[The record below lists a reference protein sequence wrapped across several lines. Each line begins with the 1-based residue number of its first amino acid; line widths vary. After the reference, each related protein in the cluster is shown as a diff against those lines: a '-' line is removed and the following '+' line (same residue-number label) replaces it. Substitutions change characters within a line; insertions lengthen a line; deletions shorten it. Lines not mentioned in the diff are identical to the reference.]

1 MILSEVERQLGN
13 DRVIAVV
20 KKEGGA
26 MNQST
31 NRAVRRFFPSIL
43 CASLLMLFVYSLAI
57 ICYGQQQKPAWKA
70 RIETE
75 DGHKIIVNPDEPKYG
90 NLKLNI
96 KEDLSIGNP
105 KDSNYSFNIIWDL
118 QVDDAGN
125 IYVTDNGTKKVR
137 KFGIQGEYLNTFT
150 VTDHQP
156 EEINPKQTIL
166 DEASGKIYILNF
178 KGLINVFDANGRY
191 LDDIRSKNK
200 IIDISL
206 IKGDS
211 IWGILEEITGESVSH
226 CFCLINSKG
235 EIIKEFAR
243 FPYDLSFVTML
254 GQKGIVSGSY
264 LFRLY
269 LANVAPGSF
278 LYGYSGKYHLNLT
291 DEDGNLLY
299 RIRRNVPVKK
309 YPEKELRRKR
319 ADGIKY
325 PDYEPLFSS
334 IFSDSEGRI
343 YVMREESNWSEYK
356 AEIYDVFGKNGYF
369 LYETALPYRTFAIK
383 NGYLYSAHG
392 RSGDGAGLVKR
403 YRILNWESINKD

>member
-1 MILSEVERQLGN
+1 MLLSEVERQLGN

-20 KKEGGA
+20 KKRRGA
-26 MNQST
+26 MSQST

-43 CASLLMLFVYSLAI
+43 YASFIIPFVFSPAAV
-57 ICYGQQQKPAWKA
+57 CYCGQQKSEWKA
-70 RIETE
+70 RIEME

-105 KDSNYSFNIIWDL
+105 KDSNYSFNIVWDL
-118 QVDDAGN
+118 QVDDEGN
-125 IYVTDNGTKKVR
+125 IFVTDNGTRKVR
-137 KFGIQGEYLNTFT
+137 KYGIHGEYLNTF
-150 VTDHQP
+150 VAGDHQP
-156 EEINPKQTIL
+156 GEINPKQTKL

-178 KGLINVFDANGRY
+178 KGLINAFDTNGRY

-211 IWGILEEITGESVSH
+211 IWGILEETTGESVSH

-235 EIIKEFAR
+235 EIIKEFVR
-243 FPYDLSFVTML
+243 FPYELSFITIM

-269 LANVAPGSF
+269 LANVAPGAF
-278 LYGYSGKYHLNLT
+278 LYGYSGKYQLNLT
-291 DEDGNLLY
+291 DDDGNLIFG
-299 RIRRNVPVKK
+299 IRRNVPVKK
-309 YPEKELRRKR
+309 YPERELRRKR

-343 YVMREESNWSEYK
+343 YVMREESNWTENK
-356 AEIYDVFGKNGYF
+356 AEKYEVFSKNGYF
-369 LYETALPYRTFAIK
+369 LYETTLPYRTFAIK

-403 YRILNWESINKD
+403 YRILNWESINKV